1 MIFNSF
7 VTQIGML
14 ILGVGIVFTYVQP
27 TFAKIGTMQSTIA
40 QYQEE
45 QRKVNEVN
53 GQLARLV
60 DEVNLITASDM
71 RALMTYMPDEVD
83 HVAVSRD
90 IFTMAEIAEVYL
102 EDITYDGLLLD
113 IQTSEEVVEELMP
126 TQHAFS
132 TTISGTYEQ
141 IKSFLQLLE
150 QNNYPLEIKDLTM
163 MSTETGII
171 ETTLLIIT
179 YSYTTTI

>member
-14 ILGVGIVFTYVQP
+14 ILGVGIIFTYVQP
-27 TFAKIGTMQSTIA
+27 TFAEIGTMQTTIA

-53 GQLARLV
+53 AQLARLV
-60 DEVNLITASDM
+60 DEVNIITSSDM
-71 RALMTYMPDEVD
+71 RALMTYLPDEVD

-90 IFTMAEIAEVYL
+90 IFIMAELAEVYL
-102 EDITYDGLLLD
+102 EDVTYDGVLVDALG
-113 IQTSEEVVEELMP
+113 SEAGAELMP

-132 TTISGTYEQ
+132 TSISGTYDQ
-141 IKSFLQLLE
+141 IKTFLQMLE
-150 QNNYPLEIKDLTM
+150 QNNYPLDIKELTM
-163 MSTETGII
+163 VGTETGII
-171 ETTLLIIT
+171 STNLLIIT

>member
-14 ILGVGIVFTYVQP
+14 ILGVGIVFTYVKP
-27 TFAKIGTMQSTIA
+27 TFAEIGTMQTTIA

-53 GQLARLV
+53 AQLARLV
-60 DEVNLITASDM
+60 SEVNTVTANDM
-71 RALMTYMPDEVD
+71 RALTTYLPDEVD

-90 IFTMAEIAEVYL
+90 IFIMADLSEVYL
-102 EDITYDGLLLD
+102 EDVTYDGILVEALG
-113 IQTSEEVVEELMP
+113 SEAEAELIP

-132 TTISGTYEQ
+132 TTVSGTYDQ
-141 IKSFLQLLE
+141 VKSFLQLLE
-150 QNNYPLEIKDLTM
+150 QNNYPLDIKELTM
-163 MSTETGII
+163 VGTETGII
-171 ETTLLIIT
+171 STNLLIIT
-179 YSYTTTI
+179 YSYKTTI